1 MINIHETW
9 NLICNAT
16 ECLLIP
22 AVPLV
27 NALRMEDT
35 LRNAWLPSNPATD
48 PETEDVPGTRLFPN
62 NSLIHLLKHG
72 KM

>member
-1 MINIHETW
+1 
-9 NLICNAT
+9 
-16 ECLLIP
+16 
-22 AVPLV
+22 
-27 NALRMEDT
+27 MEDT

-72 KM
+72 EMLCTEQYRYMIYFDYD

>member
-1 MINIHETW
+1 
-9 NLICNAT
+9 
-16 ECLLIP
+16 
-22 AVPLV
+22 
-27 NALRMEDT
+27 MEDT